1 MYKVAIIG
9 PESTGKTSLARF
21 LAARYSGCYIP
32 EYAREY
38 VEALAPTYAY
48 TMQDVI
54 HIAQYQIDQLASM
67 DCPLTFFDT
76 DLIITKVWLQ
86 HKYGQCPDFINE
98 ALQRYPMDAYLLCY
112 PDIPWEPDPVRE
124 NPDIRE
130 YLFDCYE
137 REIQSLNIPYY
148 IIRHD

>member
-9 PESTGKTSLARF
+9 PESTGKTSLAKF
-21 LAARYSGCYIP
+21 LAARYSGLYIP

-48 TMQDVI
+48 TQQDVI
-54 HIAQYQIDQLASM
+54 RIAQHQIEELSSL
-67 DCPLTFFDT
+67 DCPLAFFDT

-98 ALQRYPMDAYLLCY
+98 ALQRYPIDAYLLCY
-112 PDIPWEPDPVRE
+112 PAGLGVIGAWIALFIDQTTRFVAST
-124 NPDIRE
+124 IRFAGGKWKTIK
-130 YLFDCYE
+130 LG
-137 REIQSLNIPYY
+137 
-148 IIRHD
+148 

>member
-1 MYKVAIIG
+1 
-9 PESTGKTSLARF
+9 L
-21 LAARYSGCYIP
+21 
-32 EYAREY
+32 
-38 VEALAPTYAY
+38 
-48 TMQDVI
+48 
-54 HIAQYQIDQLASM
+54 
-67 DCPLTFFDT
+67 DCPLAFFDT